1 MQAFC
6 RMVQIPASV
15 SVRLLIIPTELVRL
29 KRIEPTIFSHD
40 LCLTTAHVRTQDSFD
55 SDRLQICF
63 RREDPKQRFEHKNNS
78 TEVEHR
84 TSIMRTD
91 QAIQANRVLQ

>member
-63 RREDPKQRFEHKNNS
+63 RREDPRGVQ
-78 TEVEHR
+78 
-84 TSIMRTD
+84 
-91 QAIQANRVLQ
+91 QAPTNPHAEI